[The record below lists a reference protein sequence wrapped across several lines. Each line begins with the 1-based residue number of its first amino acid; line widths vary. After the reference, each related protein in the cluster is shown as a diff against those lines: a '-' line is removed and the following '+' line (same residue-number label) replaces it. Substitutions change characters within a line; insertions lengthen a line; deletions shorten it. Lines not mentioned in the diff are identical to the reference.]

1 MKDTLSLSLGGD
13 DFSRFV
19 ITRPRLLLVLMEGGA
34 QTDTGKPSLLDE
46 LGLVGDGEHGTD
58 DPGMIEDIAFELE
71 ELGESDLESWEDDG
85 EEIFVVPSECVEPL
99 FRGFLRRALDVIDS
113 LREPQVDPLL
123 AFARLDQ
130 ALGTLEKLSQSAE
143 PMKLYREVAKKIP
156 PIMPVPLLEF
166 CINVHTGTDLTWK
179 CLQCTTSP
187 LVLGCLHS
195 VEWNGGME

>member
-1 MKDTLSLSLGGD
+1 VTISAGLS
-13 DFSRFV
+13 SRDRV
-19 ITRPRLLLVLMEGGA
+19 LLLVLMEGGA
-34 QTDTGKPSLLDE
+34 QTDTGEPSSLDE

-58 DPGMIEDIAFELE
+58 DPGLIEDIAFELE

-99 FRGFLRRALDVIDS
+99 FRGFLRRALDVIGS

-156 PIMPVPLLEF
+156 PILPVPLLEF
-166 CINVHTGTDLTWK
+166 CINVHTDTDLTWK

-187 LVLGCLHS
+187 LVL
-195 VEWNGGME
+195 